1 MVSQLSDRSR
11 TSFRLAGFFAAL
23 AIALLLTAAGAEGPL
38 AQEEDTQPH
47 DQKPYLPKKDE
58 PPSFKPRALK
68 DNEAAPDQ
76 IIVKFKKNAGS
87 STRADAR
94 SAVGLE
100 KKKDLNL
107 IDAEVD
113 KVKGQSLERAIEA
126 LERRS
131 DVEYAE
137 LDYIN
142 YPSGYADEPQFGQL
156 WGLDNTGQ
164 SINGVSGTADM
175 DINGK
180 EASAVSQGD
189 QNLLVAVIDDGVDF
203 THPDLK
209 DRAWKNPGE
218 SGSGK
223 ETNGVDDDSNGKV
236 DDVNGWDFYY
246 DDKTVHDPGEDA
258 HGTHVSGTLAASVN
272 GEGVVG
278 VAPKIQIMALKFL
291 GPNGGYTSD
300 AIDALGYAKSKG
312 AKISN
317 NSWGGGAFSQ
327 ALKDAIE
334 ASDQLFV
341 AAAGNGGQDN
351 DTYYEPLYPAS
362 YDSTNILSVAAT
374 DNQGKLGY
382 FSNWGAT
389 SVDIS
394 APGVSIL
401 SSIPSIP
408 DIGAAALSSVGS
420 SGGKAVTTGFGA
432 DEIGDSTK
440 RASFFKKAFTAIG
453 RTNEPVVLVDDDSDE
468 LGEGYPG
475 YFLDVGPNLSAAI
488 QSATGSVPEVIDV
501 PFGSGGDGPDLSQ
514 LSGKTVVWSTGQ
526 AYASDH
532 FSSSEMYYITKTTL
546 TDADQTTLKNFLDAG
561 GKLIITGMNAL
572 YLIENSSFVT
582 STLGLKVQSE
592 VGYSTDATTFK
603 GSSGTAF
610 DGESYTFDSSSAY
623 EPYHDK
629 VEPAAGSAAVIQ
641 GVYPEVPSTW
651 NSWSG
656 TSMAAP
662 HATGAAALA
671 ASVKPALLDDPVGL
685 KNRIMNGKPLPAT
698 AGKTVT
704 GDMVDALKAAR
715 PPTDTTAP
723 TVGNVTPD
731 DGATDVDTTT
741 NVVATFSEAMD
752 AASVTDLVNF
762 TLRKEECVNTVPAT
776 LSYDS
781 DTKKATLVPSAPLDA
796 SSTYTVTVGGAWDL
810 AGNQLDQDPNTSG
823 DQPNTSLFTTAAP
836 PPGTPSPNVWAW
848 GRNGGKLGDC
858 TTTERTTPVQVSNL
872 SGVTDVAGGYGHSLA
887 VKDDGTAWAWGANQ
901 YGQLGDGT
909 TLYPSGYRP
918 TPVKVSDLSGVTDV
932 AAGYEHSLAL
942 KDDGTVWAWGHNWAG
957 QLGDGTTTPYP
968 SGRPTPVKVS
978 GLSGVTEI
986 SSGADYSLAVKDD
999 GTVWAWGANGSG
1011 VLGDGTYTNR
1021 TTPVRVSG
1029 LSGVTDVWAG
1039 SGHSL
1044 AVKADGTVWAWGTNY
1059 YGRLGD
1065 GTSTDRLTP
1074 VKVSGLSGVTDVAGG
1089 TYHSLALK
1097 GDGTVWAWGWNGYA
1111 QVGSSEYVQTT
1122 PVKVSGISSVVGV
1135 SGGTYHSLAL
1145 KDDGTVW
1152 TWGGPYCCSIDRT
1165 IPRQVGGLSGITEV
1179 AGGWEHSL
1187 AVSSDSPPADTR
1199 APFAPTITS
1208 PQNNSYN
1215 TGSFSVSGSA
1225 EAGSTV
1231 ELFEDATSGATS
1243 KGTQKADSSTG
1254 AWSID
1259 LSDVSEGAHTYSAK
1273 ANDAAGNT
1281 SSASNTVTVTVDKT
1295 APKVS
1300 TLSATSFT
1308 STGVPLRKTDFKATF
1323 SEKMDPN
1330 TLDTSLNASTFKLFK
1345 CSSTT
1350 STNCTTQITDAPVT
1364 LSTDGLSATLYPFS
1378 NKSTVLQ
1385 GNTRYMV
1392 VVTTGA
1398 KDVAGNALDQ
1408 DSSTTGNQQ
1417 MVGYF
1422 TTGSR

>member
-1 MVSQLSDRSR
+1 MVSQLRDRSR
-11 TSFRLAGFFAAL
+11 TSFRLVGFFVAL
-23 AIALLLTAAGAEGPL
+23 AIALLLTAAGAQGPLL
-38 AQEEDTQPH
+38 AQEEGTQPQ
-47 DQKPYLPKKDE
+47 DQKPYVPKKDE
-58 PPSFKPRALK
+58 PPIFKPRALK
-68 DNEAAPDQ
+68 DKEASPEQ
-76 IIVKFKKNAGS
+76 IIVKFEEGTGS
-87 STRADAR
+87 STRAEAR
-94 SAVGLE
+94 RAAGLE

-113 KVKGQSLERAIEA
+113 KVKGQSVERAIEA
-126 LERRS
+126 LKRRPN
-131 DVEYAE
+131 VEYVE
-137 LDYIN
+137 KDYIN
-142 YPSGYADEPQFGQL
+142 HPSGYADEPQFGQL

-164 SINGVSGTADM
+164 SINGISGTADM

-180 EASAVSQGD
+180 EASAVTQGD
-189 QNLLVAVIDDGVDF
+189 QNLIVAVIDDGVDF

-223 ETNGVDDDSNGKV
+223 ETNGVDDDANGKV

-246 DDKTVHDPGEDA
+246 KDKTVHDPGEDA

-278 VAPKIQIMALKFL
+278 VAPNVKIMALKFL
-291 GPNGGYTSD
+291 GPNGGYNSD

-334 ASDQLFV
+334 ASNQLFV
-341 AAAGNGGQDN
+341 AAAGNGYGQDN

-362 YDSTNILSVAAT
+362 YDSPNILSVAAV
-374 DNQGKLGY
+374 DNQGKLAY

-389 SVDIS
+389 SVDVS
-394 APGVSIL
+394 APGTSIL

-408 DIGAAALSSVGS
+408 DIGAAALSSAGS

-488 QSATGSVPEVIDV
+488 QSATGSAPEVIDV
-501 PFGSGGDGPDLSQ
+501 PFGSGGDGPNLSQ

-546 TDADQTTLKNFLDAG
+546 TEADQTTLKNFLDGG
-561 GKLIITGMNAL
+561 GKLIITGSNAL
-572 YLIENSSFVT
+572 YLIENSSFVS

-592 VGYSTDATTFK
+592 VGTSVDATTFE

-610 DGESYTFDSSSAY
+610 DGESYTFDGSSAY

-641 GVYPEVPSTW
+641 GSYPEVAPTW
-651 NSWSG
+651 KPLDG

-671 ASVKPALLDDPVGL
+671 ASVEPALLGNPGGL
-685 KNRIMNGKPLPAT
+685 KNRVMNGKPLPAT

-715 PPTDTTAP
+715 PPTDTAAP
-723 TVGNVTPD
+723 TVSSVTPTE
-731 DGATDVDTTT
+731 GAKDVNTTT

-752 AASVTDLVNF
+752 AASVTASANF
-762 TLRKEECVNTVPAT
+762 TLRKEKCVTTVPAT

-781 DTKKATLVPSAPLDA
+781 TNKKATLVPSAPLDA

-810 AGNQLDQDPNTSG
+810 AGNQLDQYPNTSG
-823 DQPNTSLFTTAAP
+823 DQPKTSSFTTAAP
-836 PPGTPSPNVWAW
+836 PPDASSPNGWAW
-848 GRNGGKLGDC
+848 GGNGSGQLGDC
-858 TTTERTTPVQVSNL
+858 TTTQRTTPVQVSNL
-872 SGVTDVAGGYGHSLA
+872 SGITEVAGGNGYSLA

-918 TPVKVSDLSGVTDV
+918 TPVKVSGLSGVKDV
-932 AAGYEHSLAL
+932 AAASEHSLAL
-942 KDDGTVWAWGHNWAG
+942 KDDGTVWAWGMNWAG
-957 QLGDGTTTPYP
+957 QLGDGTTTPSYP

-978 GLSGVTEI
+978 GLSGVTDV
-986 SSGADYSLAVKDD
+986 SSGSSYSLALKAD

-1021 TTPVRVSG
+1021 TAPVQVSG
-1029 LSGVTDVWAG
+1029 PNGVKLSGVTDVAAG

-1044 AVKADGTVWAWGTNY
+1044 AVKGDGTVWAWGTNY

-1074 VKVSGLSGVTDVAGG
+1074 VKVSGLSGVTDVWAGS
-1089 TYHSLALK
+1089 YHSLALK
-1097 GDGTVWAWGWNGYA
+1097 ADGTVWAWGWNGYG
-1111 QVGSSEYVQTT
+1111 QVGSSGEYVQTT
-1122 PVKVSGISSVVGV
+1122 PVQVSGISSVTDV
-1135 SGGTYHSLAL
+1135 SAGSYHSLAL
-1145 KDDGTVW
+1145 KDNGTVW
-1152 TWGGPYCCSIDRT
+1152 TWGATDGSADRM
-1165 IPRQVGGLSGITEV
+1165 IPRQVGGLSGITDV

-1187 AVSSDSPPADTR
+1187 AVSSDTPPTADTQ
-1199 APFAPTITS
+1199 APSPPTITS
-1208 PQNNSYN
+1208 PQPNTYDT
-1215 TGSFSVSGSA
+1215 TGSFSVSGRA
-1225 EAGSTV
+1225 ETASTV
-1231 ELFEDATSGATS
+1231 ELFEGTTS
-1243 KGTQKADSSTG
+1243 KGTTKADSSSG
-1254 AWSID
+1254 AWSIP
-1259 LSDVSEGAHTYSAK
+1259 LSGVSDGAHTYSAK
-1273 ANDAAGNT
+1273 AKDVAGNT
-1281 SSASNTVTVTVDKT
+1281 SSASTSVTVTVDKT

-1300 TLSATSFT
+1300 SVSPASGAGKVARNTPVT
-1308 STGVPLRKTDFKATF
+1308 ATF
-1323 SEKMDPN
+1323 SEKMIPEV
-1330 TLDTSLNASTFKLFK
+1330 F
-1345 CSSTT
+1345 SST
-1350 STNCTTQITDAPVT
+1350 STAVKLVKNGTTTPISAMVSYNVSTKTVTITPSSRLAANTKYTVK
-1364 LSTDGLSATLYPFS
+1364 LSPGLVDL
-1378 NKSTVLQ
+1378 
-1385 GNTRYMV
+1385 
-1392 VVTTGA
+1392 
-1398 KDVAGNALDQ
+1398 AGNELAPYTW
-1408 DSSTTGNQQ
+1408 S
-1417 MVGYF
+1417 F
-1422 TTGSR
+1422 TTGST